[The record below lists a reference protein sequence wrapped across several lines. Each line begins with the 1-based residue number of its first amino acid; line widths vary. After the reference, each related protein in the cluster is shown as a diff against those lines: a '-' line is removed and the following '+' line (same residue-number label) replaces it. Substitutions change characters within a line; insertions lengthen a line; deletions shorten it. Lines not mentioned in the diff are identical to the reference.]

1 MEYSRIRILINNIL
15 KTLNKLVSVF
25 MRDFSIIIKIKPI
38 GYINP
43 SRYGKNSLL

>member
-25 MRDFSIIIKIKPI
+25 MKDFSIIKIKSI
-38 GYINP
+38 GYINS